1 MWFKYI
7 VVYCAGTTGLGGEDI
22 LLTVGTRTVQPTI
35 TILTLEHGL
44 MIDVQRQCSQSVR
57 NDACFH
63 FIDETTA
70 QCSATV

>member
-7 VVYCAGTTGLGGEDI
+7 VVYCAGTGGVEI
-22 LLTVGTRTVQPTI
+22 LLTMKTGTVHSTFTMR
-35 TILTLEHGL
+35 TLEHGL
-44 MIDVQRQCSQSVR
+44 IGDVQRQGPQSVR